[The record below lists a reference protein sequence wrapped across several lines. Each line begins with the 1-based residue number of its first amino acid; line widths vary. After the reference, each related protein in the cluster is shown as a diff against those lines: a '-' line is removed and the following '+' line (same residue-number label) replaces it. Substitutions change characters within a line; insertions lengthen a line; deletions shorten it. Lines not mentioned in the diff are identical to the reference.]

1 MDYNKFLTMTTVLG
15 MLLVGGVWWWFI
27 GVPAYQRFK
36 DRTTLWFISIGR
48 RRSPK
53 GRYALSLA
61 DLERGLDAVLVLWAA
76 VEGGVIGFMIGA
88 IILA

>member
-1 MDYNKFLTMTTVLG
+1 MDYNEFLTMTTILG

-36 DRTTLWFISIGR
+36 DRTTLLFILIGSI
-48 RRSPK
+48 
-53 GRYALSLA
+53 
-61 DLERGLDAVLVLWAA
+61 AVGA